1 MRLLIPLLA
10 AMLAAGCTT
19 NGSGPDDP
27 PTKPPGSTSD
37 DGKRAYS
44 PERAAGL
51 AQDALDQFAKD
62 WKDAVAPETGGQRL
76 WLKNGAQAGGA
87 TDTALW
93 VALMAPESG
102 ARPERE
108 VVEWYVARDEATEKA
123 VDSDPA
129 RKALRKGR
137 PLYALRRRIWRLGD
151 DERATHALEK
161 RVAGGLPISIQPGD
175 DAKTEAGVDRP
186 AMVLLGDKVVATALL
201 SWNIEVYDPDP
212 KDPYI
217 GRYFELEDSKIF
229 PESSMPVGNGASPRA
244 LPRKL
249 RATAVLPDPDAADG
263 TQSHLR
269 EAVRLAR

>member
-1 MRLLIPLLA
+1 MRLLIPFLS
-10 AMLAAGCTT
+10 AMICAGCTST
-19 NGSGPDDP
+19 DP
-27 PTKPPGSTSD
+27 GTKDPETKPPPAASD
-37 DGKRAYS
+37 EGKRAYS
-44 PERAAGL
+44 PERAAAL

-62 WKDAVAPETGGQRL
+62 WQDAVASETGGQRV

-93 VALMAPESG
+93 IALLAPETG

-108 VVEWYVARDEATEKA
+108 VVEWYLARDEAAEKA

-129 RKALRKGR
+129 RKAQRNGR
-137 PLYALRRRIWRLGD
+137 PLYALRRRVWRLGD
-151 DERATHALEK
+151 DERATHALEQ
-161 RVAGGLPISIQPGD
+161 RAAGGLPIAVKPGD
-175 DAKTEAGVDRP
+175 DAKTEAGADRP
-186 AMVLLGDKVVATALL
+186 PMVLLGDKVVATALL

-217 GRYFELEDSKIF
+217 GRYFELENSKIF
-229 PESSMPVGNGASPRA
+229 PESSMPVGAGASPRA

-263 TQSHLR
+263 MQRHWR
-269 EAVRLAR
+269 EAVRIAR